1 MGGMVARGYHRDVAR
16 RLMKLLSRK
25 GLRRKRVERSLRVMV
40 IGVRAVFQG
49 VDSVY
54 LFAHVTANVFLF
66 LWTKGHVKTNT
77 NNNNHGYLA
86 ESKGNEK

>member
-49 VDSVY
+49 VIACIY
-54 LFAHVTANVFLF
+54 LRMLLQMYFFF
-66 LWTKGHVKTNT
+66 CGQRDM
-77 NNNNHGYLA
+77 
-86 ESKGNEK
+86 